1 MRGKRGKSETIHAV
15 YLLWLPKIVMLLYSI
30 LFLCQIFPT
39 IISPSLFTPTSQKID
54 FPIAKLSW
62 LLRQREGTVSNS
74 GILKSR
80 MA

>member
-30 LFLCQIFPT
+30 LFLCQIFLT
-39 IISPSLFTPTSQKID
+39 ITLRVFYTPTSQKID
-54 FPIAKLSW
+54 FPIANLSW